1 MMKKWFAR
9 RDPLLHRALGGGGG
23 TSSKDGITNNDSEKD
38 SMLNVHELA
47 TKRRVRQKDKLKR
60 NALHVAVRTDG
71 NGTEHQQSG
80 RFQNATHFFFFTFTH
95 CLSHSLLDRR
105 QCAHQPTLELVQL
118 LYERYPMAVDEADQ
132 VGRLPLHTACSNRAD
147 VRVVEYLLEVFPD
160 AIHETTDRG
169 VRARFFFCFSYCFYY
184 VLCVALRCYDIAGW
198 CCISMIS
205 LSLTHTKKTA
215 THTQTYTY
223 ISGQRPVLCT
233 RE

>member
-9 RDPLLHRALGGGGG
+9 RDPLLHRALGGGGATAKDGG
-23 TSSKDGITNNDSEKD
+23 TSTTNNNDSEKD

-71 NGTEHQQSG
+71 NGTRTARRHS
-80 RFQNATHFFFFTFTH
+80 FFSSSL
-95 CLSHSLLDRR
+95 LSRSLHSLSLFFCCCCCWARR

-132 VGRLPLHTACSNRAD
+132 VGRLPLHTACSNHAD

-169 VRARFFFCFSYCFYY
+169 VRALFSFVSRFVSIMFCVWHCVVMSCRL
-184 VLCVALRCYDIAGW
+184 VLHLHD
-198 CCISMIS
+198 
-205 LSLTHTKKTA
+205 LSLTNTPH
-215 THTQTYTY
+215 YFC
-223 ISGQRPVLCT
+223 L
-233 RE
+233 